1 MQQSHKV
8 SKSPQ
13 KKAFVHDPEN
23 SEWQTSF
30 PPRSDGGETE
40 STIIRS
46 SVGISIIAV
55 IFAVIILVGLIVY
68 FPRIGEIGMYRDD
81 WINYFN
87 AVTRGPDFLVQH
99 YSTDR
104 PADGHLLALIFRL
117 FGTDNTAYLV
127 YNLVCRLI
135 GSCAFAAALL
145 LIFPDHA
152 VIPLF
157 AGILSVV
164 FPGFLQ
170 QIEGISYVPHQTA
183 MCAYMISLLL
193 TAAAL
198 KSKSKIKTALL
209 TIIAAALEL
218 YSVSL
223 MEYYIGMEI
232 ARFLMIWFISCGQRE
247 NLWERLLKTVKLYI
261 PYLIAAG
268 AFLVW
273 RVWMFDASR
282 AGANVSED
290 IFEPFKARPRRELL
304 DLFIREMKNCWKLFA
319 GCWTIPVYNLLNGID
334 RNTFL
339 ALVLPG
345 FAVLAVTAAG
355 IVYVQKCG
363 NQENDGVKEEDNIP
377 LLLLLS
383 GLCCGSISVFPL
395 VLSKHDIT
403 FAASLDRFSFVGM
416 IGSILFLLGLL
427 FFIRN
432 KAVRTAAVLFTV
444 TLSVFVQIQNKTG
457 YTNQWNMMRS
467 YWQQLI
473 WRAPMI
479 AEGTTIVSGGSLLAE
494 EDYDIYAPANFIY
507 YPNEK
512 GDIKI
517 GAEVLNSNTIQ
528 DIVLGRQDKRETRKI
543 IVEKDY
549 TRLLAITKPSDTAC
563 LRVIDGRTPIYSKD
577 DWTKIPQVGIY
588 SKIDRI
594 VTGTAGPEQP
604 FFLGSEP
611 EHGWCYYYEKM
622 ELALQS
628 GDSETAAGLAD
639 SAKELGL
646 RAGDSVELLPMI
658 EAYAY
663 EGRIPD
669 AIDIA
674 EQIKGDEY
682 MSHEVCLYYRDRP
695 ESAFD
700 FLEDF
705 FCN

>member
-8 SKSPQ
+8 SEFPQ
-13 KKAFVHDPEN
+13 KKAFVHDPGN
-23 SEWQTSF
+23 GNCQTSVR
-30 PPRSDGGETE
+30 PRSDDGETE
-40 STIIRS
+40 STNNRPS
-46 SVGISIIAV
+46 GGILTFAV
-55 IFAVIILVGLIVY
+55 IFAVIILTGLIVY
-68 FPRIGEIGMYRDD
+68 LPRIGEIGMYRDD

-87 AVTRGPDFLVQH
+87 AVMRGPDFLVQH

-104 PADGHLLALIFRL
+104 PADGYLLAIIFRL
-117 FGTDNTAYLV
+117 FGTDNTAYLI

-135 GSCAFAAALL
+135 GSCAFAAALI

-157 AGILSVV
+157 AGIFSVV

-198 KSKSKIKTALL
+198 KTKSKIKTALL
-209 TIIAAALEL
+209 TVIAAALEL

-232 ARFLMIWFISCGQRE
+232 ARFLMIWHFSCRQRK
-247 NLWERLLKTVKLYI
+247 NLRERLPDAVKLYI
-261 PYLIAAG
+261 PYLIAAA

-304 DLFIREMKNCWKLFA
+304 DLFIREIKNCWKLFA

-339 ALVLPG
+339 SLALPG
-345 FAVLAVTAAG
+345 CAVLAVTAAG
-355 IVYVQKCG
+355 IVYVQKFG
-363 NQENDGVKEEDNIP
+363 SKENSLIEEDNIP
-377 LLLLLS
+377 IHLLLS

-403 FAASLDRFSFVGM
+403 FSMSLDRFSFVGM
-416 IGSILFLLGLL
+416 IGSILFLLGIL
-427 FFIRN
+427 FFIRS
-432 KAVRTAAVLFTV
+432 KAVRTAAVLFIV

-457 YTNQWNMMRS
+457 YINQWNMMRS

-563 LRVIDGRTPIYSKD
+563 LRVIDGRAPIYSKD
-577 DWTKIPQVGIY
+577 DWTKIPQVGSY
-588 SKIDRI
+588 SKIERI
-594 VTGTAGPEQP
+594 MTGTAGPEQP
-604 FFLGSEP
+604 FFLGSEA

-622 ELALQS
+622 ELSLQT

-663 EGRIPD
+663 EGRTSD

-674 EQIKGDEY
+674 EQIKDDEY
-682 MSHEVCLYYRDRP
+682 MSHEVCLYYRDRS
-695 ESAFD
+695 ESTFD